1 MSITCRTLAIL
12 VVLFAASPVL
22 ALDPAAK
29 AIPASLVSVDAPTL
43 ALTLI
48 ELEKQTGIK
57 VSAGSLDPAMPIA
70 MPLRKVPFWSAL
82 EAIAANSGSRIVTS
96 KQGKQI
102 AFAKKE
108 AENRSSIDGAFRFVP
123 KNVSA
128 RTDLERGRTYY
139 DLTLDIQW
147 EPRFP
152 VFRIDSQ
159 PKIRTATDDKGTALT
174 SPAISAKSPTTGS
187 AHTTTIRIDGLTRN
201 ARTIARLE
209 GEFIVTASPK
219 MLAFEFDDLQAKL
232 PIVKERDGVKV
243 TLKSFAKIEDRWD
256 VELHLEYPA
265 SHPEFESFES
275 WATGNAIRLIA
286 PNAGN
291 SYAEDNYDITGSGR
305 SVVAA
310 YRFKD
315 ATIGQ
320 RDPTKAKGWKIVYE
334 TPAPL
339 IEFPIRFDCKDI
351 PLP

>member
-1 MSITCRTLAIL
+1 MPPQYCTLAIL
-12 VVLFAASPVL
+12 VGLFAGLPVL

-43 ALTLI
+43 AQTLI

-57 VSAGSLDPAMPIA
+57 VLAGSLDPALRIA
-70 MPLRKVPFWSAL
+70 MPLRNVPFWSAL
-82 EAIAANSGSRIVTS
+82 ETIAVNSGSRIVTS

-102 AFAKKE
+102 SFAKKE

-123 KNVSA
+123 KNMAA

-159 PKIRTATDDKGTALT
+159 PKIRNATDDKGTALT

-187 AHTTTIRIDGLTRN
+187 AYTATIRIDGLTRS

-219 MLAFEFDDLQAKL
+219 MFAFEFDDLQAKL

-291 SYAEDNYDITGSGR
+291 SYVEDNYDITGSGR
-305 SVVAA
+305 RVVAA